1 VAFRPRRP
9 DDALRQVYRKAASGA
24 LTIGKLRRAM
34 GRFKRPKI
42 AALAV
47 GMLLATV
54 YLANAAWRRISS
66 VRG

>member
-1 VAFRPRRP
+1 
-9 DDALRQVYRKAASGA
+9 
-24 LTIGKLRRAM
+24 M

-66 VRG
+66 VRD